1 MGEVSRRTLIAAGG
15 ALLAPCG
22 VWAAGPSPVAKT
34 TNGPVRGYVDQ
45 GIKVFKGVRYGAD
58 TAPRRFRPPL
68 APRAWTKVL
77 DATAY
82 GPSSPQ
88 GSRDDQPQ
96 SEDCLLLN
104 VWTPGLRD
112 GARRPVMVYLHGGA
126 YSNGSGSSPLYDGVR
141 LCRRGEV
148 VVVTINHRLNVF
160 GYGFLAKLAGPEF
173 ADSGNVGMLD
183 ILLALRWVADNAAEF
198 GGDASRV
205 MVFGQSGGG
214 AKIATLM
221 AMPAARGLFHRAA
234 TMSGQQVTAS
244 GPLHATER
252 MTLFLAAVGLTPE
265 RAGEAATLPVAR
277 LLEGLAVR
285 DPFTPGG
292 LYFGPV
298 LDERSL
304 TRHPFWPDA
313 APQGLKIPMIIGNTH
328 DEARAF
334 VAHSKPDP
342 FALGWDDVA
351 GRIAPELRVDID
363 PDHVVAA
370 YRKLYPDY
378 SPSEVFFAAITAGR
392 SWRGAVIEAEERA
405 RGGAPAFVYQLDLPS
420 TVEAGRLRAMHAT
433 DIPLVF
439 DNLAARG
446 SPTAPSAAAQA
457 VADAMSEAFIAMA
470 KTGNPNHPALPAW
483 TPYDLTRRATM
494 VFDADTR
501 LVDDPRGAE
510 RRLFAKVP
518 YIQPGT

>member
-1 MGEVSRRTLIAAGG
+1 MRDLSRRTLIAAGG
-15 ALLAPCG
+15 LALAPSG
-22 VWAAGPSPVAKT
+22 VFAAGASPVAKT

-45 GIKVFKGVRYGAD
+45 GIKVFKGVRYGAG
-58 TAPRRFRPPL
+58 TGPRRFKPPL
-68 APRAWTKVL
+68 PPMPWTKTL
-77 DATAY
+77 DATAH

-88 GSRDDQPQ
+88 GSRDDERQ
-96 SEDCLLLN
+96 SEDCLFLN
-104 VWTPGLRD
+104 VWTPGL
-112 GARRPVMVYLHGGA
+112 GSKRPVMVYLHGGA
-126 YSNGSGSSPLYDGVR
+126 YSTGSGSSPLYDGVR
-141 LCRRGEV
+141 LCRRGDV

-160 GYGFLAKLAGPEF
+160 GYGFLAKLAGF
-173 ADSGNVGMLD
+173 ADSGNAGMLD
-183 ILLALRWVADNAAEF
+183 ILLALRWVADNAAAF
-198 GGDASRV
+198 GGDPGRV

-221 AMPAARGLFHRAA
+221 AMPAAAGLFHTAA

-252 MTLFLAAVGLTPE
+252 MTLFLDAVGLTPD
-265 RAGEAATLPVAR
+265 RAAEAATLPVAK

-304 TRHPFWPDA
+304 TRHPFWPGA
-313 APQGLKIPMIIGNTH
+313 APQGLTIPMIIGNTR

-334 VAHSKPDP
+334 VAKSKPDP
-342 FALGWDDVA
+342 FTMGWDEVA
-351 GRIAPELRVDID
+351 GRIAPEMRVDID

-370 YRKLYPDY
+370 YRAMYPDY

-405 RGGAPAFVYQLDLPS
+405 RAGAPAFVYQLDLPS
-420 TVEAGRLRAMHAT
+420 TVEGGRLRAMHTT

-439 DNLAARG
+439 DNLAAKG
-446 SPTAPSAAAQA
+446 SPVAPSPAAQS
-457 VADAMSEAFIAMA
+457 VADAMSEAFIALA
-470 KTGNPNHPALPAW
+470 KTGNPNHPGIPTW

-494 VFDADTR
+494 VFDAETR

>member
-1 MGEVSRRTLIAAGG
+1 MQHLSRRTLLGASGLLLLPAGVQ
-15 ALLAPCG
+15 ADSA
-22 VWAAGPSPVAKT
+22 SPIAKT
-34 TNGPVRGYVDQ
+34 IHGPVRGYVDQ

-58 TAPRRFRPPL
+58 TAPRRFRPPV
-68 APRAWTKVL
+68 APTPWTKVL
-77 DATAY
+77 DATAH

-88 GSRDDQPQ
+88 GGRDDEAQ
-96 SEDCLLLN
+96 SEDCLFLN

-112 GARRPVMVYLHGGA
+112 GGRRPVMVYLHGGA

-141 LCRRGEV
+141 LCMRGDV

-160 GYGFLAKLAGPEF
+160 GYGFLAKLAGSRF
-173 ADSGNVGMLD
+173 ADSGNAGMLD
-183 ILLALRWVADNAAEF
+183 ILLALAWVRDNAAQF
-198 GGDASRV
+198 GGDPSRV

-214 AKIATLM
+214 AKIATMM
-221 AMPAARGLFHRAA
+221 AMPAAAGLFHSAA

-252 MTLFLAAVGLTPE
+252 MTLFLAAVGLTPD
-265 RAGEAATLPVAR
+265 RAAEAATLPVGK
-277 LLEGLAVR
+277 LLDGLAVR

-334 VAHSKPDP
+334 VARSRPDP
-342 FALGWDDVA
+342 FAMGWGDVA
-351 GRIAPELRVDID
+351 GRIAPEMRVDID

-405 RGGAPAFVYQLDLPS
+405 RAGAPAFVYQLDLPS
-420 TVEAGRLRAMHAT
+420 TVEGGRLRAMHTT

-446 SPTAPSAAAQA
+446 SPVAPSPAAQG
-457 VADAMSEAFIAMA
+457 VADAMSEAFIALA
-470 KTGNPNHPALPAW
+470 KTGNPNNPALPAW
-483 TPYDLTRRATM
+483 TPYDLIRRATM
-494 VFDADTR
+494 VFDAETR
-501 LVDDPRGAE
+501 VVDDPRGAE